1 MTFCF
6 TRYGDLYYIEL
17 YRIGGDFYT
26 GFRIGIQPWKIWLNI
41 SLLGVHFCFN
51 FGKEYGE

>member
-6 TRYGDLYYIEL
+6 LTYGEYHYIEL

-26 GFRIGIQPWKIWLNI
+26 GVRIGLTAWKIYFNFAI
-41 SLLGVHFCFN
+41 LGIHFCLQL
-51 FGKEYGE
+51 GKEYGE